1 MKKRYV
7 SIPEALEILSKKD
20 TPTEF
25 EKDALQYVEGFSKI
39 DEKVAKKAVNE
50 IKKLVD
56 LPEKVVVK
64 LIDLKPANKEEI
76 TTVVSSYGVI
86 ISEKDLNTL
95 VDYFNSL

>member
-39 DEKVAKKAVNE
+39 DEKVAKKAVTE
-50 IKKLVD
+50 VKKLVD

>member
-39 DEKVAKKAVNE
+39 DEKVARKAAPSG
-50 IKKLVD
+50 L
-56 LPEKVVVK
+56 
-64 LIDLKPANKEEI
+64 
-76 TTVVSSYGVI
+76 
-86 ISEKDLNTL
+86 
-95 VDYFNSL
+95 

>member
-1 MKKRYV
+1 MKRRYV

-20 TPTEF
+20 NPGES
-25 EKDALQYVEGFSKI
+25 EKEALQYVEGFSKI
-39 DEKVAKKAVNE
+39 DEKVARKAVTE

-56 LPEKVVVK
+56 LPEKVIVK

-76 TTVVSSYGVI
+76 TTVASSYGVI

>member
-20 TPTEF
+20 APTEF

-39 DEKVAKKAVNE
+39 DEKVAKKSVTE

-64 LIDLKPANKEEI
+64 LIDLKPASKEEI